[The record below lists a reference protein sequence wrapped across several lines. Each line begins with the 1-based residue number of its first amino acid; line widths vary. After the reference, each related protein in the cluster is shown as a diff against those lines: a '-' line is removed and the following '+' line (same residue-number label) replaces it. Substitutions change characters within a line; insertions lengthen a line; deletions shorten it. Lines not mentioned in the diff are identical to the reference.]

1 MARTSAVERRAQL
14 IEAGLAVIAREGMHG
29 ATVRAIVAE
38 ADVPL
43 ATFHYVFA
51 SREEMIGEA
60 YAYIAVQPEDGF
72 ASLVPA
78 DATPEGAVRAMLE
91 HWFERFLLHPEY
103 ELAIMEIMAFCMRTP
118 ALAHL
123 PAQVQD
129 GYVELVV
136 GGIELLR
143 ERFEV
148 QGGADAR
155 EVATLLIHV
164 TDGITYSWLRTRD
177 RAASR
182 RMIDA
187 AVPALA
193 AAALGRA

>member
-1 MARTSAVERRAQL
+1 MARTSAVERRGQL
-14 IEAGLAVIAREGMHG
+14 IEAGLRVIAREGMHG

-60 YAYIAVQPEDGF
+60 YAYIAVQPDDSLAGLVSDGAAPED
-72 ASLVPA
+72 
-78 DATPEGAVRAMLE
+78 AVRALLM
-91 HWFERFLLHPEY
+91 HWLERFLQHPEY
-103 ELAIMEIMAFCMRTP
+103 ELAIMEIMAFCTRTP

-123 PAQVQD
+123 PAQVQE
-129 GYVELVV
+129 GYLELVV
-136 GGIELLR
+136 GAIELLR
-143 ERFEV
+143 EHFEV
-148 QGGADAR
+148 SAGPAAR

-177 RAASR
+177 SDASR

-187 AVPALA
+187 AVPSLA
-193 AAALGRA
+193 AAVTGRG